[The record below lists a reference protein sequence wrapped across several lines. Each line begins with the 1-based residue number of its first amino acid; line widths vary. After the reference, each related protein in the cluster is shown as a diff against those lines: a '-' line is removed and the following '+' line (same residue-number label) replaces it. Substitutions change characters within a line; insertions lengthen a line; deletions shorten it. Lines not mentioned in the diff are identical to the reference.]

1 MLKVALEV
9 VHILVRDENMDT
21 EKINPHMAKKELRL
35 GCKKAFN
42 LMLSSGDHIV
52 GNSNGFN

>member
-21 EKINPHMAKKELRL
+21 EKINPHMAKKGVKDSDVKGHLT
-35 GCKKAFN
+35 
-42 LMLSSGDHIV
+42 
-52 GNSNGFN
+52 